1 MVSQG
6 ETFRVIA
13 TITDIDGNII
23 LPGVITSHEVN
34 VNNPSGTTVYTN
46 PPPAIIHSGSGVYYT
61 DFTMGGAQP
70 LGGWRVIWTVDV
82 GGVIGI
88 AKLPF
93 FVDDP

>member
-13 TITDIDGNII
+13 TITDIDGIALTPLAGDTHDI
-23 LPGVITSHEVN
+23 ALFEPD
-34 VNNPSGTTVYTN
+34 GTPNQVKTEADIVHT
-46 PPPAIIHSGSGVYYT
+46 GSGVYYV
-61 DFTMGGAQP
+61 DFTMIPPNP
-70 LGGWRVIWTVDV
+70 LGGWRVIWTFNR